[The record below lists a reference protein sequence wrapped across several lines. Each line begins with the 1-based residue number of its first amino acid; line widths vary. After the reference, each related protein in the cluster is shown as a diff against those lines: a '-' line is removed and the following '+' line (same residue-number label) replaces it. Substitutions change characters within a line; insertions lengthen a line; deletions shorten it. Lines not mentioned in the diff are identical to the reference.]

1 MWLNNIRHHLMISSF
16 QPDLSPK
23 TVLVLVPVHS
33 LTHYTSYITVSH
45 IHTCIQHYIYSIC
58 YVTVTKCSGTLRRSS
73 PYIFRSKPKNQ
84 NYDYRNRA
92 TRNGSQNIKIEEI
105 NIEDKECRKKW
116 RDKSWIWPH
125 LMEMN
130 PTILWRCPRAQ
141 IQTESKLKL
150 IYFS

>member
-1 MWLNNIRHHLMISSF
+1 MISSF

-105 NIEDKECRKKW
+105 NIAPGRLKCPKIAGFSLAMIFDEKQ
-116 RDKSWIWPH
+116 
-125 LMEMN
+125 EMVMN
-130 PTILWRCPRAQ
+130 IAQ
-141 IQTESKLKL
+141 SI
-150 IYFS
+150 